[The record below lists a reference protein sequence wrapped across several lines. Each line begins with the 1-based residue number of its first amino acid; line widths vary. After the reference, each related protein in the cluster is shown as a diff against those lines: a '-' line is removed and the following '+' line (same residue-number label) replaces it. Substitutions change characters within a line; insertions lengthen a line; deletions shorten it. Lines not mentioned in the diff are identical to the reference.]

1 MAQNLKS
8 MEVSEVMSRSVVC
21 TCPNTSAHDI
31 LKKLNSSNISGML
44 VVEDNTVIGLV
55 SGSDILQL
63 SIQGKNLKSPLS
75 QEFMTRNVITAEQD
89 SSVPSVMKALI
100 DNQINRLPII
110 HQGKLVGIVT
120 RHDLLKCIFDT
131 TPEFTL
137 IS

>member
-8 MEVSEVMSRSVVC
+8 MKVSEVMTRSVVC

-63 SIQGKNLKSPLS
+63 SIQGEKPEIPPVTGVHDPKCYHCGTGFRSAI
-75 QEFMTRNVITAEQD
+75 RNE
-89 SSVPSVMKALI
+89 SF
-100 DNQINRLPII
+100 NR
-110 HQGKLVGIVT
+110 
-120 RHDLLKCIFDT
+120 
-131 TPEFTL
+131 
-137 IS
+137 

>member
-8 MEVSEVMSRSVVC
+8 MKVSEVMTRSVVC

-63 SIQGKNLKSPLS
+63 SIQGK
-75 QEFMTRNVITAEQD
+75 
-89 SSVPSVMKALI
+89 
-100 DNQINRLPII
+100 
-110 HQGKLVGIVT
+110 LVGIVT

>member
-1 MAQNLKS
+1 
-8 MEVSEVMSRSVVC
+8 
-21 TCPNTSAHDI
+21 
-31 LKKLNSSNISGML
+31 ML